1 MCRDA
6 ASCELELSTL
16 EDVQKGFEAA
26 CLGGA
31 GQEIYGPL
39 VDAVGRTAAWLHGR
53 AQRPDV
59 RQQQESGQQ
68 RFEGVFGA
76 LEVLLCLC
84 FDSHCSSSA
93 LCTGPAHQVCTCMQA
108 LWSLPLMLLLGLPGL
123 ATLVQPIRCTTLGM
137 GFITWF
143 LGN

>member
-1 MCRDA
+1 MRRDA

-53 AQRPDV
+53 AQRADV

-84 FDSHCSSSA
+84 LTITAPSSA
-93 LCTGPAHQVCTCMQA
+93 LCATPAHQVCTCIQA
-108 LWSLPLMLLLGLPGL
+108 LWSLPLVLLLGLPGL
-123 ATLVQPIRCTTLGM
+123 ATFVQPIRCTTLGM
-137 GFITWF
+137 SFIA
-143 LGN
+143 

>member
-1 MCRDA
+1 MHKHSNVVMCMCRDA

-39 VDAVGRTAAWLHGR
+39 VDAVGRTAAWLSGR

-59 RQQQESGQQ
+59 RQQQDAGQQ

-76 LEVLLCLC
+76 LEVLLSLCLTIMAP
-84 FDSHCSSSA
+84 SSA
-93 LCTGPAHQVCTCMQA
+93 LCASYAHQVYTCMQA
-108 LWSLPLMLLLGLPGL
+108 PWSCP
-123 ATLVQPIRCTTLGM
+123 
-137 GFITWF
+137 
-143 LGN
+143 